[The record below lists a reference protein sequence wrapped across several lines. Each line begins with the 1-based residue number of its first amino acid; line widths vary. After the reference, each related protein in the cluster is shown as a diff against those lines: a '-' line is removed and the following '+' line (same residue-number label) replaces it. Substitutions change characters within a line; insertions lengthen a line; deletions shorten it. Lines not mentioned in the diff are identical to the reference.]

1 MLTGSTT
8 TGTWINGSAE
18 PTYSGTT
25 DTVISLLVVPLNA
38 RATFRYV
45 ASPGA
50 EFVNDLVL
58 GRVRISPV
66 MHDGTARKR
75 YGALISVIKMMRST
89 LNGES
94 LNMDAA
100 SLQLIPS
107 PNIQTGITGWY
118 GSWEVGDCR
127 WISGRYSVCFFWDG
141 TELIGQ
147 DYRDLPIYS
156 PPGWEV

>member
-1 MLTGSTT
+1 
-8 TGTWINGSAE
+8 
-18 PTYSGTT
+18 
-25 DTVISLLVVPLNA
+25 
-38 RATFRYV
+38 
-45 ASPGA
+45 
-50 EFVNDLVL
+50 
-58 GRVRISPV
+58 
-66 MHDGTARKR
+66 
-75 YGALISVIKMMRST
+75 MMRST

-127 WISGRYSVCFFWDG
+127 RWISGRYSVCFFWGDG

-156 PPGWEV
+156 PPGLESYVSGHDYVSPGVYTATLFVIHQNYSYISGRCDTVITIT